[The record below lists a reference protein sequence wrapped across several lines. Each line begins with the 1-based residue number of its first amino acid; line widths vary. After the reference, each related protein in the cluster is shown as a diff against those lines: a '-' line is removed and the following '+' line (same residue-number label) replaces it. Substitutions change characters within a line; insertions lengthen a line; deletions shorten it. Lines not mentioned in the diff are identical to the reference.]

1 MVELLLWQDIVL
13 VLDDVFYVSKE
24 LVIEPVELRRE
35 LVRNNQLLLQVL
47 LIILLRCLII
57 VRLPAVVLSPLG

>member
-35 LVRNNQLLLQVL
+35 FVRNNQLLLQVL
-47 LIILLRCLII
+47 LIILLGCLIV
-57 VRLPAVVLSPLG
+57 VRLPVVVLSHLG